1 MLIFGHTGITLG
13 IATLLNGA
21 ANYHFSLIHQRMNS
35 GEHREQNIK
44 TRPTLKSVVT
54 RRPFSFIALGT
65 LLDIRL
71 LLLGSL
77 LPDII
82 DKPLGQIIF
91 RESFSNGRIFTHT
104 FLFLILITTAGCYLY
119 RKRQKIWLLTLAMG
133 TFTHIILDEMW
144 FSPKTLLWPIF
155 GLAFEKQDL
164 TFVMY
169 GMLQALFTNPKI
181 YLSEM
186 AGLAVLVTFAVVL
199 IRRKKIRPFIKYG
212 RVR

>member
-1 MLIFGHTGITLG
+1 MLLLGHTGITLG

-21 ANYHFSLIHQRMNS
+21 AIYHFSLARQRMNS
-35 GEHREQNIK
+35 GEHREHNSK
-44 TRPTLKSVVT
+44 TRLAPKSAAT
-54 RRPFSFIALGT
+54 SKPFSFTALGA

-91 RESFSNGRIFTHT
+91 RESFNNGRIFTHT
-104 FLFLILITTAGCYLY
+104 FLFLILITTAGYYLY

-144 FSPKTLLWPIF
+144 FSPKTLLWPMF
-155 GLAFEKQDL
+155 GLAFEKLDL

-186 AGLAVLVTFAVVL
+186 VGLAILVTFAVVL
-199 IRRKKIRPFIKYG
+199 IRRKKVRSFIKYG